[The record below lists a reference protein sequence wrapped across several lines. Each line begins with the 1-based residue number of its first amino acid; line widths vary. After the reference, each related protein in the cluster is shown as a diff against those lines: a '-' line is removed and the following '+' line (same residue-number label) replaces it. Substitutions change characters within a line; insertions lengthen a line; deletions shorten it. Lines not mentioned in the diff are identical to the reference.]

1 VRQGADTRAELRAR
15 LAAWPAV
22 DDATA
27 QWLRSLPWRVR
38 QAVILVY
45 GERFTACDAAARLG
59 ISERTVFYDLGA
71 ADARFQE
78 SRAEGQKLLLC

>member
-1 VRQGADTRAELRAR
+1 V
-15 LAAWPAV
+15 
-22 DDATA
+22 

-38 QAVILVY
+38 QAVILVH
-45 GERFTACDAAARLG
+45 GQHLTACDAAARLG
-59 ISERTVFYDLGA
+59 ISERTIFHDLSA